1 MISLTS
7 YAFVS
12 MMLFSIG
19 VIGVIARRNIFVIY
33 MSIELMLNGVNL
45 FLVTFARYHFN
56 MDPQVI
62 TIMVISIAAAEAAIF
77 LSVIILLYRSRKSLD
92 TDIFTTL
99 TQGKNHEYFTISM
112 DYFGSFIRCNNKW
125 FTLFLSY

>member
-19 VIGVIARRNIFVIY
+19 AIGVIARKNIFVIY
-33 MSIELMLNGVNL
+33 MSIEMMLNGINL

-56 MDPQVI
+56 IDPQII
-62 TIMVISIAAAEAAIF
+62 TIVVISIAAAEAAIF
-77 LSVIILLYRSRKSLD
+77 LSIIILLYRSKKSLD
-92 TDIFTTL
+92 TDLFTSL
-99 TQGKNHEYFTISM
+99 AQGDK
-112 DYFGSFIRCNNKW
+112 
-125 FTLFLSY
+125 

>member
-7 YAFVS
+7 LAFVS
-12 MMLFSIG
+12 MALFSIG
-19 VIGVIARRNIFVIY
+19 AIGVISRRNIFVIY
-33 MSIELMLNGVNL
+33 MSLEMMLNGINL

-62 TIMVISIAAAEAAIF
+62 TIMVIAIAAAEAAIF
-77 LSVIILLYRSRKSLD
+77 LSVIILLFRSKKSLD

-99 TQGKNHEYFTISM
+99 TQGEK
-112 DYFGSFIRCNNKW
+112 
-125 FTLFLSY
+125 

>member
-19 VIGVIARRNIFVIY
+19 VIGVIARRNVFVIY
-33 MSIELMLNGVNL
+33 MSIEMMLNGVNL

-56 MDPQVI
+56 MDPQVV
-62 TIMVISIAAAEAAIF
+62 TTMVIAIAAAEAAIF

-92 TDIFTTL
+92 ADIFNSL
-99 TQGKNHEYFTISM
+99 SQGEKS
-112 DYFGSFIRCNNKW
+112 
-125 FTLFLSY
+125 

>member
-12 MMLFSIG
+12 MMLFSIV
-19 VIGVIARRNIFVIY
+19 VIGVVSRRNIFVIY

-99 TQGKNHEYFTISM
+99 TQSEK
-112 DYFGSFIRCNNKW
+112 
-125 FTLFLSY
+125 L

>member
-19 VIGVIARRNIFVIY
+19 VIGVVSRRNIFVIY

-99 TQGKNHEYFTISM
+99 TQGEK
-112 DYFGSFIRCNNKW
+112 
-125 FTLFLSY
+125 L

>member
-12 MMLFSIG
+12 MMLFSICA
-19 VIGVIARRNIFVIY
+19 IGVISRRNVFVIY
-33 MSIELMLNGVNL
+33 MSIEMMLNGINL

-56 MDPQVI
+56 MDPQIV
-62 TIMVISIAAAEAAIF
+62 TVMVIAIAAAEAAIF

-92 TDIFTTL
+92 TDIFNTL
-99 TQGKNHEYFTISM
+99 KQGDN
-112 DYFGSFIRCNNKW
+112 
-125 FTLFLSY
+125 

>member
-19 VIGVIARRNIFVIY
+19 AIGVIARKNIFVIY
-33 MSIELMLNGVNL
+33 MSIEMILNGINL

-56 MDPQVI
+56 IDPQII
-62 TIMVISIAAAEAAIF
+62 TIIVISIAAAEAAIF
-77 LSVIILLYRSRKSLD
+77 LSVIILLFRSKKSLD
-92 TDIFTTL
+92 TDLFTSL
-99 TQGKNHEYFTISM
+99 AQGEK
-112 DYFGSFIRCNNKW
+112 K
-125 FTLFLSY
+125 

>member
-1 MISLTS
+1 MISLTA

-12 MMLFSIG
+12 TMLFSIG
-19 VIGVIARRNIFVIY
+19 VIGVVSRRNIFVIY

-99 TQGKNHEYFTISM
+99 TQSEK
-112 DYFGSFIRCNNKW
+112 
-125 FTLFLSY
+125 L